1 MKTLT
6 DITNALNEQIESH
19 RPRDWSEEWNC
30 RDAKNYLSAAIR
42 DINSGKAKRAA
53 DYIVSCCNRLQLT
66 LNVRP
71 SAVDDVDVIAEA
83 KTAAEQII
91 ADGFAGLLKDLL
103 EVDASTI
110 KRSYSG
116 RPGCACGCRGN
127 YSEEPRT
134 MKATRTKMIN
144 ALRDRKATDAGNDG
158 DGFFVE
164 TSTRLYFFKTR

>member
-6 DITNALNEQIESH
+6 DIANALNEQIDSH
-19 RPRDWSEEWNC
+19 RPQNWSEEWNW
-30 RDAKNYLSAAIR
+30 RDAKNYLSAAISYIKR
-42 DINSGKAKRAA
+42 GKDMRAA
-53 DYIVSCCNRLQLT
+53 DYIVSCCNLIQRT
-66 LNVRP
+66 LNVRA
-71 SAVDDVDVIAEA
+71 SAVDVIAKA

-103 EVDASTI
+103 KVDASTI

-144 ALRDRKATDAGNDG
+144 ALRDGKATDAGNDG